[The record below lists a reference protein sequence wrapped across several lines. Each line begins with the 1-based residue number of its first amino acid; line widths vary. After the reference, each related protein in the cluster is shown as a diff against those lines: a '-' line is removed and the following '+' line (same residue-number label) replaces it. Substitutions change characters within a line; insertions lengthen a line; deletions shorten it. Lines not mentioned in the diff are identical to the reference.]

1 VKRRTTQHVDQ
12 YFVAEEVRP
21 DLYRIFASPDYRPQ
35 RGFRY
40 RVTSAGPDIWQA
52 ISAFGAAHRDD
63 EGLITREQLEQF
75 LSEQR
80 TCCQIEE
87 VSI

>member
-1 VKRRTTQHVDQ
+1 MKPGTTQHLEQ

-21 DLYRIFASPDYRPQ
+21 EFYRLFTSADYRPV

-40 RVTSAGPDIWQA
+40 RVTSAGPDIWEE
-52 ISAFGAAHRDD
+52 ISAFGAAHRNA
-63 EGLITREQLEQF
+63 EGLITREQLNQF

-80 TCCQIEE
+80 TRCEIEE
-87 VSI
+87 ASI